1 MINTKYNVYIQE
13 TKGGGVLFME
23 IERSRGILDLGVK
36 NLRENY
42 LSFHHFCY
50 SSLKDNK
57 KLEMQVWGFKSE
69 IRASSILNG
78 LPVKGRK

>member
-13 TKGGGVLFME
+13 TRGGGVLFME
-23 IERSRGILDLGVK
+23 IQRSRGILDLGVK

-42 LSFHHFCY
+42 LSFHRFCY

>member
-13 TKGGGVLFME
+13 TRGGGVLFME

-42 LSFHHFCY
+42 LSFHRFCCF
-50 SSLKDNK
+50 SLKDK